1 MPRQQNKCLETSVA
15 ADSPSRP
22 VVVSV
27 DVDAPS
33 SSSSAAAAANVPS
46 AGGGGGPGVHDQRLM
61 LISVCVM
68 SAVLTGVTV
77 FALVHCRH
85 AASRA
90 TAACSW
96 RLRSGQAR
104 PPEYCATPSARSPS
118 GMSQTPPATP
128 LHCLCCEMT
137 FGGSGKQGG
146 KPRVSTRPNPD
157 PSPPPIINQGE
168 SATVMHLTACFAV
181 GGLDGLIHKRR
192 AGGLGEEARQAPIRG
207 LTRAQRERG
216 RKGACTAQRPFTSR
230 A

>member
-1 MPRQQNKCLETSVA
+1 MPPQQNKCLETSVA

-22 VVVSV
+22 VVVSA

-33 SSSSAAAAANVPS
+33 SSSSAAAAANVP

-96 RLRSGQAR
+96 RLRSAQAR

-137 FGGSGKQGG
+137 FGGSGKEG
-146 KPRVSTRPNPD
+146 REHWVSKRLN
-157 PSPPPIINQGE
+157 PSPSPGTGSQ
-168 SATVMHLTACFAV
+168 
-181 GGLDGLIHKRR
+181 
-192 AGGLGEEARQAPIRG
+192 
-207 LTRAQRERG
+207 
-216 RKGACTAQRPFTSR
+216 SR
-230 A
+230 